1 MITAAPE
8 TKTIQTEGI
17 KYAGS
22 KLKLLPHILTLAAEL
37 PGVQTVLDGFS
48 GTTRV
53 TQALAQSGY
62 TLTANDLAEWSHVFA
77 TCYLRADKPD
87 AFYEKLLSHLN
98 ALPGKD
104 GWFTERYGGGENDF
118 KKPFRIKNTRKLDA
132 VREEIDR
139 LGLAWEDKCV
149 LLASLML
156 ALNKVDSTL
165 GHFSSYLSRWSAR
178 SAGELFL
185 KLPARFKRSGG
196 HAVFKQDI
204 FETIKNRRWDLA
216 YFDPPYGSNNEK
228 MPPSRVRYASY
239 YHFWTTVVRNDRPD
253 TFGAAV
259 RRTDSRDGR
268 GASVFEEFRKNEAG
282 RFIALDA
289 LEKLLTQTD
298 ARYIMLSYS
307 SGGRAAK
314 EELLDVLRRNGKLVK
329 FLEID
334 YKKNVM
340 ACMNWTKEWVNQNKN
355 YEYLFVLKKG
365 E

>member
-1 MITAAPE
+1 MITAAPQ
-8 TKTIQTEGI
+8 TTTVSTEGI

-22 KLKLLPHILTLAAEL
+22 KLKLLPYILELAGGL

-53 TQALAQSGY
+53 AQALAQSGY
-62 TLTANDLAEWSHVFA
+62 TVTANDAADWSGVFA
-77 TCYLRADKPD
+77 TCYLKADKPD
-87 AFYEKLLSHLN
+87 SFYEKLLAHLN

-104 GWFTERYGGGENDF
+104 GWFTQYYGGGENDF

-132 VREEIDR
+132 VRDEIDR
-139 LGLAWEDKCV
+139 LDLAWEDKCV

-156 ALNKVDSTL
+156 ALDKVDSTL

-178 SAGELFL
+178 SNGDLFL
-185 KLPARFKRSGG
+185 KPPARFKHGGG
-196 HAVFKQDI
+196 HTVLTQDI
-204 FETIKNRRWDLA
+204 FDAVKNHRWDLA

-253 TFGAAV
+253 TFGAAA
-259 RRTDSRDGR
+259 RRTDSRDAR
-268 GASVFEEFRKNEAG
+268 AASVFEEFRKNEAG
-282 RFIALDA
+282 RFIALTA
-289 LEKLLTQTD
+289 LEKLLAQTN

-314 EELLDVLRRNGKLVK
+314 EELLDILRKNGKLVK
-329 FLEID
+329 FLQID

-340 ACMNWTKEWVNQNKN
+340 AAMNWTKEWVNQNKN
-355 YEYLFVLKKG
+355 HEYLFVLEKG
-365 E
+365 G